1 MDKDKE
7 QDKERYDKLMKLLE
21 SRFDKIE
28 KTLNSMVQVREVL
41 NGEEYLDNQDLCIL
55 FGVTKRTLARYRKM
69 NKINFYRMGG
79 KNFYKASEIKHFL
92 KNKEEQESGNS
103 SSSEE

>member
-1 MDKDKE
+1 MDKDLEKDNE
-7 QDKERYDKLMKLLE
+7 MYDKLIKFLE
-21 SRFDKIE
+21 SRFNKID

-41 NGEEYLDNQDLCIL
+41 NGEEYLDNQDLCLL

-69 NKINFYRMGG
+69 NKIKFYRMGG

-92 KNKEEQESGNS
+92 KNKEE
-103 SSSEE
+103 